1 MPFLLPSSVTQNN
14 VLQIEKAGL
23 VNLSNLAAVDCS
35 ALQDFDSTALT
46 LLLSWQKALQ
56 ATGQQ
61 LCVLNAPEKLKVLA
75 SVYGVTA
82 LLGLT

>member
-23 VNLSNLAAVDCS
+23 ANLSNLAAVDCS